1 MRVTLA
7 TDTELG
13 VALCRSTFSD
23 AGNDNR
29 VNALRAYH
37 VRYPRSNVVKK
48 KKIEGQIRP
57 RLNLVA
63 KAMTGASPVALIILS
78 GWVAPHASPI
88 SCGATANSAHPR
100 VIRVG

>member
-37 VRYPRSNVVKK
+37 VRYPRSNVVK
-48 KKIEGQIRP
+48 G
-57 RLNLVA
+57 
-63 KAMTGASPVALIILS
+63 
-78 GWVAPHASPI
+78 
-88 SCGATANSAHPR
+88 
-100 VIRVG
+100 